1 MKGNQLESGTYT
13 AIFEIFVIGDAGGF
27 RVDDS
32 IIYQVHGDSHYTII
46 TFDSDPVYLDSATNK
61 KYVDVAIA
69 DKESKSNVQNY
80 INNLNLLIGHNLPM
94 DGRRSM
100 TGNLNMGGNEIVN
113 IKSFVED
120 DDVQPQQDNHAITF
134 GYFHTERGELKRLIN
149 EVGYNALNRKNPDQ
163 MEDDIDMGDNR
174 ILNLKEPTDDKDVAN
189 KQYVDTR
196 ISNINLTQ
204 LLPRDG
210 SRAMT
215 NNLDMGDNRIENLKD
230 PIFLQDVINKRYLD
244 TIISNID
251 PTHLLPR
258 DGSRAMTN
266 NLDMDNHKILNLKD
280 PTDDKDVDGQ
290 FLEFMKTQ
298 SQSRNQNLR
307 HPNLAAPRLWRFPLP
322 LPQQNRITGRVAY
335 SPEVFTVEEKK

>member
-1 MKGNQLESGTYT
+1 
-13 AIFEIFVIGDAGGF
+13 
-27 RVDDS
+27 
-32 IIYQVHGDSHYTII
+32 
-46 TFDSDPVYLDSATNK
+46 
-61 KYVDVAIA
+61 
-69 DKESKSNVQNY
+69 
-80 INNLNLLIGHNLPM
+80 M

-113 IKSFVED
+113 IKPFVED
-120 DDVQPQQDNHAITF
+120 DDIQPQQDNHAITF

-210 SRAMT
+210 GRAMT

-230 PIFLQDVINKRYLD
+230 PIFLQDVVNKRYLD

-258 DGSRAMTN
+258 DGSRAMKN

-280 PTDDKDVDGQ
+280 PTDDKDVA
-290 FLEFMKTQ
+290 
-298 SQSRNQNLR
+298 N
-307 HPNLAAPRLWRFPLP
+307 
-322 LPQQNRITGRVAY
+322 
-335 SPEVFTVEEKK
+335 KKIY

>member
-1 MKGNQLESGTYT
+1 MMTDGRAGVNDGIKLQLKYFGSQYNKNIRFLFYSRVVKGKQSTSFNHI
-13 AIFEIFVIGDAGGF
+13 IFNVSDV
-27 RVDDS
+27 VDN
-32 IIYQVHGDSHYTII
+32 HTILYFENLNLNGNLI
-46 TFDSDPVYLDSATNK
+46 DGLGDPVYLDSATNK

-80 INNLNLLIGHNLPM
+80 INNLNLLIRHNLPM

-113 IKSFVED
+113 IKPFVED
-120 DDVQPQQDNHAITF
+120 DDIQPRQDNHAITF

-230 PIFLQDVINKRYLD
+230 PIFLQDVVNKRYLD

-280 PTDDKDVDGQ
+280 PTDDKDVA
-290 FLEFMKTQ
+290 T
-298 SQSRNQNLR
+298 
-307 HPNLAAPRLWRFPLP
+307 
-322 LPQQNRITGRVAY
+322 
-335 SPEVFTVEEKK
+335 KKIY